1 MNSPAERYL
10 ALGRKAGLLLTG
22 EDVCRAAAGQGRV
35 RLMLLAA
42 DASPNAQKR
51 AHDAMEGRRAP
62 LRTLPW
68 NKEELSAL
76 LGRRGCSMVC
86 FTDLALAEHFAKAMA
101 EGLPEWQETAELLS
115 QREEKARRRKGV
127 KRRKPDPIEN
137 RRM

>member
-1 MNSPAERYL
+1 MDKAGRYL

-22 EDVCRAAAGQGRV
+22 EDLCRSAALEGRA
-35 RLMLLAA
+35 RLLLLAA

-51 AHDAMEGRRAP
+51 ARDALEGRRAP

-68 NKEELSAL
+68 SKEELSAL

-86 FTDLALAEHFAKAMA
+86 FTDLALAEHFALAMA
-101 EGLPEWQETAELLS
+101 EALPEWQETAELLS
-115 QREEKARRRKGV
+115 RREEKARRRRGV
-127 KRRKPDPIEN
+127 KRRKQDPIEN